1 MESYRDD
8 RTRNTAHANT
18 TQHSSTLQCVFVLVR
33 QPPYDAWAGA
43 VEMSRGCWR
52 AAGGRGFCAG
62 WGRGVSFQILR
73 GCRFV
78 LCVVLFRWR
87 KAGEKLEKARVKL
100 EKAFFVFVSLCFCFL
115 FLFLFILCLFF
126 LFILLSF
133 LFFFFFRSSLNI
145 LNN

>member
-1 MESYRDD
+1 M
-8 RTRNTAHANT
+8 
-18 TQHSSTLQCVFVLVR
+18 
-33 QPPYDAWAGA
+33 
-43 VEMSRGCWR
+43 EMSRGCWR

-100 EKAFFVFVSLCFCFL
+100 EKAFFVFVSLFFS
-115 FLFLFILCLFF
+115 FSPIRLCLKGF
-126 LFILLSF
+126 LLTSKSTGEKFGKVP
-133 LFFFFFRSSLNI
+133 RPGSLGDHFWQGSVDM
-145 LNN
+145 LP

>member
-1 MESYRDD
+1 
-8 RTRNTAHANT
+8 
-18 TQHSSTLQCVFVLVR
+18 
-33 QPPYDAWAGA
+33 
-43 VEMSRGCWR
+43 MSRGCWR

-100 EKAFFVFVSLCFCFL
+100 EKVFFVLMFVS
-115 FLFLFILCLFF
+115 
-126 LFILLSF
+126 
-133 LFFFFFRSSLNI
+133 RVVETREDQPGGGVVVTR
-145 LNN
+145 